1 MASNLM
7 SLPLEIRD
15 QIYDYV
21 LSDDHDI
28 FAHGVPALLKVRL
41 ELTQEIY
48 SYRRLTST
56 IPITDN
62 NLFLTEPEFTHQP
75 NEALRKISRFENDTR
90 KKALL
95 VVCKSITPPQ
105 AVYENIFEP
114 GSEEDIFDRAAY
126 TWWQRHFVFSK
137 ATLFAEYL
145 ASKGANAVVDRE
157 CECAFALHPREVR
170 DRAMRAI
177 ISG

>member
-7 SLPLEIRD
+7 SLPLEVKD
-15 QIYDYV
+15 QIYGYV

-28 FAHGVPALLKVRL
+28 FAHGVPALLK
-41 ELTQEIY
+41 
-48 SYRRLTST
+48 
-56 IPITDN
+56 
-62 NLFLTEPEFTHQP
+62 THEYYPYHRQQS
-75 NEALRKISRFENDTR
+75 LRKISRFENDTR

-105 AVYENIFEP
+105 AVYENIFELR
-114 GSEEDIFDRAAY
+114 SEEDIFDRAAY

-157 CECAFALHPREVR
+157 CECAFALLPREVR